1 MLVDNIQ
8 QQKFL
13 ISSFN
18 NAITVCK
25 NKNIVQDEDMK
36 KKDYIYCSI
45 ILLILFGSFFTIDY
59 LMETQDEN
67 CFNILKEI
75 ANSPDEI

>member
-1 MLVDNIQ
+1 
-8 QQKFL
+8 
-13 ISSFN
+13 
-18 NAITVCK
+18 
-25 NKNIVQDEDMK
+25 MK

-67 CFNILKEI
+67 CFNMLKEI

>member
-1 MLVDNIQ
+1 MN
-8 QQKFL
+8 
-13 ISSFN
+13 
-18 NAITVCK
+18 
-25 NKNIVQDEDMK
+25 

-45 ILLILFGSFFTIDY
+45 IMLILFGSFFTIDY

-67 CFNILKEI
+67 CFNMLKEI